1 MYKVVISGYYG
12 FNNAGDESILTSIVG
27 NLKKAIEDL
36 EITVLSVHPQ
46 STAKRHSV
54 HAIDRKNIREIY
66 RAIRDCDVL
75 ISGGGSLLQDITS
88 RRSILYYLGIMM
100 IGIFLRK
107 KVFIYSQ
114 GIGPINRRLNRLM
127 VRWVLNRVHCI
138 TVRDEKSK
146 KELEELGVCVPPIYV
161 TADPVITLPK
171 GDLSVGRRILE
182 EEGLCKDVDK
192 PLIGFALRGWQKNER
207 FKQVICK
214 AADSLVRQYGANI
227 VFIPFHYGEDMQILE
242 EIEKEMENEAIFV
255 KNRYDVQTLLGIVG
269 NLDLLIGVRLHSLIF
284 AAIMNTPMIA
294 VSYDPKIDS
303 FMKSLGLEVF
313 CSIDDLEVDRLLE
326 AVEQKWDCYKQEK
339 EMLSTRVQALQKRVH
354 MNEVLLTQLLGQ
366 GEDAH
371 ER

>member
-1 MYKVVISGYYG
+1 MYKIVISGYYG

-46 STAKRHSV
+46 NTARRHSV
-54 HAIDRKNIREIY
+54 HAIDRKNIRKIY
-66 RAIRDCDVL
+66 RAIRNCDVL
-75 ISGGGSLLQDITS
+75 ISGGGSLLQDVTS
-88 RRSILYYLGIMM
+88 GRSIIYYLGIMM
-100 IGIFLRK
+100 IGIFLKK

-127 VRWVLNRVHCI
+127 VRWVLNRVDCI

-146 KELEELGVCVPPIYV
+146 KELEDLGVCVPPIHV

-171 GDLSVGRRILE
+171 GDLSVGRQILE
-182 EEGLCKDVDK
+182 AEGLCEDFDK
-192 PLIGFALRGWQKNER
+192 PLIGFALRGWQKNEKFR
-207 FKQVICK
+207 QAICK
-214 AADSLVRQYGANI
+214 AADSLIHQYDANI
-227 VFIPFHYGEDMQILE
+227 VFIPFHYGEDMHILE
-242 EIEKEMENEAIFV
+242 EIEKEMENKAIFI

-303 FMKSLGLEVF
+303 FMKSLGLEIL
-313 CSIDDLEVDRLLE
+313 CSIDDLEVDGLLK

-339 EMLSTRVQALQKRVH
+339 EVLNDRVQALQERVH
-354 MNEVLLTQLLGQ
+354 MNELLLIRLLVQ

-371 ER
+371 EK

>member
-1 MYKVVISGYYG
+1 
-12 FNNAGDESILTSIVG
+12 
-27 NLKKAIEDL
+27 
-36 EITVLSVHPQ
+36 
-46 STAKRHSV
+46 
-54 HAIDRKNIREIY
+54 
-66 RAIRDCDVL
+66 
-75 ISGGGSLLQDITS
+75 
-88 RRSILYYLGIMM
+88 
-100 IGIFLRK
+100 
-107 KVFIYSQ
+107 
-114 GIGPINRRLNRLM
+114 
-127 VRWVLNRVHCI
+127 
-138 TVRDEKSK
+138 
-146 KELEELGVCVPPIYV
+146 
-161 TADPVITLPK
+161 
-171 GDLSVGRRILE
+171 
-182 EEGLCKDVDK
+182 VDK

-227 VFIPFHYGEDMQILE
+227 VFIPFHYGEDMRILE